1 MAGRDDRKSKGRG
14 TDDAI
19 PEDRART
26 DKGLLAK
33 VKAISKFQSTIEDS
47 HPGVGT
53 SGTKNRTDGSA
64 SKQDDSAEGTEEVQ
78 TSSDDEAEPL
88 GNPST
93 QLDSAQ
99 AKETPEHADESTES
113 SSFNDSGDEAQEPE
127 QTF

>member
-47 HPGVGT
+47 HP
-53 SGTKNRTDGSA
+53 
-64 SKQDDSAEGTEEVQ
+64 AEGTEEVQ

-99 AKETPEHADESTES
+99 AKEKPEHADESTES

-127 QTF
+127 QTL